1 MSDVLTILLLT
12 FLGILGITG
21 IVAFLF
27 LIGAF
32 WVSMYKEVRRFFS

>member
-1 MSDVLTILLLT
+1 MSDVLAILLLT

-21 IVAFLF
+21 ITALLF

-32 WVSMYKEVRRFFS
+32 WVNMYEEVRRFFS